1 MKGKISAALFVA
13 LAASGVSCSAFAADQ
28 APTVAL
34 PAAQGT
40 VWVTNRTLNNVTVFE
55 AATGNVLATIPTGRS
70 SADVSVSQQAGKAYV
85 TNEAD
90 NSISVISLSSRQVL
104 KTIPVGAIPHHI
116 KVTRDGRRVY
126 FGELGTNKVGFIDT
140 RADTFGDYVASA
152 NPAALSHSPFP
163 SRDGQTVYVANE
175 FGDEVVALDAN
186 TGRIEFSIKPGTRP
200 SEILAT
206 PDGRSLY
213 ISMRGENKLK
223 QFDLGSRTIVR
234 EVAVG
239 TQPDTLQL
247 TPDGKTLVIGLRGQP
262 AQVAFVDTAS
272 FTLTSTVTIGGPET
286 IAAHEWLSANG
297 RYVFAVFEGPG
308 AGLAVV
314 DRTTGAVVSTWP
326 YPGGG
331 RPHGVF
337 DADPAAIRPAVAVTT
352 RSARIAGNVARVSV
366 TCSEMTAVS
375 CRGQMELTSRGH
387 RLGQSAFDVDAGKSQ
402 AIVIQVEH
410 PLRSRQR
417 LSGRAVL
424 TVTDA
429 LANTARLSWPISLH
443 A

>member
-1 MKGKISAALFVA
+1 MKGKISAVGFVA
-13 LAASGVSCSAFAADQ
+13 IAATGVSCSAFAADQ

-70 SADVSVSQQAGKAYV
+70 SADVAVSQQAGKAYV

-90 NSISVISLSSRQVL
+90 NSISVISLSGRQVL

-126 FGELGTNKVGFIDT
+126 FGEFGTNRVGFIDT
-140 RADTFGDYVASA
+140 STDTFGDYVASA

-163 SRDGQTVYVANE
+163 SRDGRTVYVANE
-175 FGDEVVALDAN
+175 FGDELVALDAN
-186 TGRIEFSIKPGTRP
+186 TGQIQFSIKPGTRP

-213 ISMRGENKLK
+213 ISLRGENKLK
-223 QFDLGSRTIVR
+223 QFDLRSRTIVR

-239 TQPDTLQL
+239 PQPDTLQL

-272 FTLTSTVTIGGPET
+272 FTPTSTVTIGGPET

-308 AGLAVV
+308 AGLAVI
-314 DRTTGAVVSTWP
+314 DRTTGSVVSTLQ
-326 YPGGG
+326 Y
-331 RPHGVF
+331 
-337 DADPAAIRPAVAVTT
+337 
-352 RSARIAGNVARVSV
+352 
-366 TCSEMTAVS
+366 
-375 CRGQMELTSRGH
+375 
-387 RLGQSAFDVDAGKSQ
+387 
-402 AIVIQVEH
+402 
-410 PLRSRQR
+410 
-417 LSGRAVL
+417 
-424 TVTDA
+424 
-429 LANTARLSWPISLH
+429 
-443 A
+443 

>member
-1 MKGKISAALFVA
+1 MKRKISVFATVGLAVSGISCSA
-13 LAASGVSCSAFAADQ
+13 LAADK
-28 APTVAL
+28 APSAL
-34 PAAQGT
+34 PAVQGT
-40 VWVTNRTLNNVTVFE
+40 VWVTNRTLNNVAVFE

-70 SADVSVSQQAGKAYV
+70 SADVTVSQQAGKAYV
-85 TNEAD
+85 TNEVD
-90 NSISVISLSSRQVL
+90 NSISVISLATRQVL

-126 FGELGTNKVGFIDT
+126 FGEFGSNRLGFIDT
-140 RADTFGDYVASA
+140 STDTFGDYVASA

-163 SRDGQTVYVANE
+163 SRDGRTVYVANE
-175 FGDEVVALDAN
+175 FGDEVVALDAH
-186 TGRIEFSIKPGTRP
+186 TGQIQFSIKPGTRP

-223 QFDLGSRTIVR
+223 QFDLRSRTIVR

-262 AQVAFVDTAS
+262 AQVAFVDTGS
-272 FTLTSTVTIGGPET
+272 FTLMSTVTIGGPET

-308 AGLAVV
+308 AGLAVI
-314 DRTTGAVVSTWP
+314 DRTNDSVVSTLQ

-337 DADPAAIRPAVAVTT
+337 DVDPAAIRPAVAVTT
-352 RSARIAGNVARVSV
+352 RSARVADNVARVSV
-366 TCSEMTAVS
+366 TCSEMAAVA
-375 CRGQMELTSRGH
+375 CRGRLDLTSRGH
-387 RLGQSAFDVDAGKSQ
+387 RLGESSFGLAAGRSETIAVRVD
-402 AIVIQVEH
+402 
-410 PLRSRQR
+410 RSLGHGQR

-424 TVTDA
+424 TVTDG
-429 LANTARLSWPISLH
+429 LANTARLSWPIELH
-443 A
+443 T